1 MSDLSILAIDFGTTN
16 SYYCK
21 CPADQ
26 LSPVGVDFGSGRD
39 GIPTAILYRPDKE
52 PLVGN
57 PALHEYGEASSEERK
72 SYRLCTQF
80 KPDIATSK
88 EAAKNAEDFLRTIV
102 AQAQRQHISLDP
114 ARHDVIVGVPSEA
127 GEAFRTKL
135 QEIAREA
142 GYGDVRLV
150 DEPIGALLCHLW
162 HKDFSPDEATRGVL
176 IVDFGGGTCDF
187 AFLRSLEECHSWGD
201 MELGGR
207 LFDDLFF
214 QWFIEQNPSALKEI
228 ERAGDTYYV
237 HSYLCREV
245 KEFFSLTMARDRGE
259 SVNKSVGRYGSIR
272 AMTWEGF
279 SDRAKAYKPSEP
291 FVRYLQ
297 SIGLEKRGQEPFSAG
312 PKEKG
317 PDPFFVRE
325 STDLLAWFRNS
336 LIGGLAE
343 KNIATSDICR
353 VILAGGSSQ
362 WPFVYDCLSEALG
375 VERSNLM
382 RSDRPYAVISEG
394 LAIYSPLRRQ
404 FEVTR
409 NRLRDELGE
418 FCETKVRPLI
428 RQVTQAYVADVAN
441 DITFELFD
449 KNIKPILLEFR
460 DKGGSIASLKETISS
475 KAASFEP
482 ELKKIIDERM
492 VTLRMG
498 LPGQVRELLV
508 KWFAS
513 HGLSVGEA
521 QIEEGRKISAGA
533 ADSLGAVPDL
543 YGGIMDTV
551 GWFVVG
557 IATSIGAIVC
567 GGTGTAILVAGPIGL
582 IGGALLT
589 LAVAYLTVR
598 YGKEKAQKLAE
609 SWQAP
614 AWIVKRALTET
625 KINKAREQFQ
635 SQLAESLTKETA
647 ALHEGFEA
655 RIRKITEMQIEGLSE
670 IAQL

>member
-21 CPADQ
+21 CPTDQ

-39 GIPTAILYRPDKE
+39 GIPTAILYRRDKE
-52 PLVGN
+52 PLVGS
-57 PALHEYGEASSEERK
+57 PALHEYGEASNEERK
-72 SYRLCTQF
+72 NYRLCTQF

-88 EAAKNAEDFLRTIV
+88 EAAKNAEDFLRTV
-102 AQAQRQHISLDP
+102 VTQAQRQHISLDP
-114 ARHDVIVGVPSEA
+114 ARHDVILGVPSEA
-127 GEAFRTKL
+127 EEGFRTKL
-135 QEIAREA
+135 QEIARAA

-150 DEPIGALLCHLW
+150 DEPKGALLCHLW
-162 HKDFSPDEATRGVL
+162 HKDFSPDEARKGVL

-214 QWFIEQNPSALKEI
+214 QWFLEQNSSALQEI

-237 HSYLCREV
+237 NSYLCREV
-245 KEFFSLTMARDRGE
+245 KEFFSLTMARDRCE
-259 SVNKSVGRYGSIR
+259 SVNKSVARYGSIR
-272 AMTWEGF
+272 GMDWETF
-279 SDRAKAYKPSEP
+279 SSKAKAYRPSQP

-297 SIGLEKRGQEPFSAG
+297 AIGLESDRLVKRAEPI
-312 PKEKG
+312 
-317 PDPFFVRE
+317 
-325 STDLLAWFRNS
+325 DLLAWFRQS
-336 LIGGLAE
+336 LTGGLAE
-343 KNIATSDICR
+343 KNIETNDICR

-394 LAIYSPLRRQ
+394 LAIYSPLQKQ
-404 FEVTR
+404 FELTR
-409 NRLRDELGE
+409 NRLRDELPE

-428 RQVTQAYVADVAN
+428 KEVTKAYVADVAN

-449 KNIKPILLEFR
+449 KTIKPLLQEFR
-460 DKGGSIASLKETISS
+460 DNGGSIASLKETISS

-482 ELKKIIDERM
+482 QLRKIIEEKM
-492 VTLRMG
+492 MTLRMG

-508 KWFAS
+508 KWFES
-513 HGLSVGEA
+513 HGLSVGDA
-521 QIEEGRKISAGA
+521 QIEQGSRSAGTGGA
-533 ADSLGAVPDL
+533 LGPAVPDL

-557 IATSIGAIVC
+557 IAASIGAIVC
-567 GGTGTAILVAGPIGL
+567 GGAGTAILVSGPIGL
-582 IGGALLT
+582 IGGAA
-589 LAVAYLTVR
+589 LALVLAYLTVR
-598 YGKEKAQKLAE
+598 HGKEKARKLAE
-609 SWQAP
+609 NWQAP
-614 AWIVKRALTET
+614 AWVVKQALTQS

-635 SQLAESLTKETA
+635 SQLAERLTRETA
-647 ALHEGFEA
+647 PLHDGFEA
-655 RIRKITEMQIEGLSE
+655 RIRKITELQIEGLSE
-670 IAQL
+670 LSQL